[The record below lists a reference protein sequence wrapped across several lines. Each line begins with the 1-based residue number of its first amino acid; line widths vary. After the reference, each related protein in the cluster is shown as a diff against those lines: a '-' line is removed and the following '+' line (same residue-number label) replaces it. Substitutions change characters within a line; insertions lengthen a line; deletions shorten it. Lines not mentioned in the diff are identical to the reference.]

1 MIGFASSA
9 TRCLLVFAAL
19 APLVGF
25 AAVGSAPAIAHEVR
39 PAYLEFKE
47 EAPDVFDVVFKTP
60 MQGDLRLALTVSVSG
75 ESEPSLAGDLAPRG
89 QRHGADLAYP
99 GSRLAGGEERR
110 DFRAGETLSDAL
122 LRIEYLDGRSWTQR
136 LTPASPQAIVPAPRP
151 ARQSLGPMA
160 HWGWSTS

>member
-75 ESEPSLAGDLAPRG
+75 ESEPFS
-89 QRHGADLAYP
+89 
-99 GSRLAGGEERR
+99 
-110 DFRAGETLSDAL
+110 
-122 LRIEYLDGRSWTQR
+122 
-136 LTPASPQAIVPAPRP
+136 PAISGLRP
-151 ARQSLGPMA
+151 AHAPA
-160 HWGWSTS
+160 TSASVSPRCNTELIASRT